1 MTFQWGEKIYIQ
13 GVTLEKNLLRNE
25 KKFLCTRCQEK
36 NEQKKEKKR
45 HNTNEHWVI
54 CVLTFF
60 D

>member
-1 MTFQWGEKIYIQ
+1 MK
-13 GVTLEKNLLRNE
+13 KNSYVQDV
-25 KKFLCTRCQEK
+25 KKK
-36 NEQKKEKKR
+36 MNKKKEKKR